1 MTSTLYPDLCIIGAG
16 AAGLTA
22 AASAAAFGVRVVLI
36 ESGLMGGD
44 CLHHGCVPSKALIA
58 AARHAHACRRGAP
71 FGIVAVEPEI
81 DFSAVAAHI
90 RATIEEIAP
99 NDSAERFEALGV
111 QVIRAEAKFINRRTV
126 VAGDYRIRARR
137 FIVATGSKPH
147 IPAIPGLREADYLT
161 NETIFSLRERPE
173 HLLILGAGPAGLELA
188 QAYRRLG
195 SAVTVIEAKRA
206 LRPFDA
212 ELARPLFR
220 QLAAEGVTIF
230 EDTLVTRVEHPG
242 TGRVVLR
249 YHRGESAGQI
259 EGSHLL
265 VVTGRSAD
273 LSGIDPVRA
282 GIRRGVRGVHL
293 DARLR
298 TTNRRIHVIGDA
310 AGGFSTHGAAY
321 QAALAVRAALFR
333 FGVRHDARLVPR
345 ILLTDPEIAEV
356 GLNEAAARALH
367 GRIHVLRWA
376 FADNDRAVAE
386 RRTEGFIKVI
396 ASPRGRVL
404 GAGIVGAHAV
414 ELIGLWS
421 LAVARGMRLSDI
433 VGHVPPYPS
442 YGEVGRRAAIAYYAP
457 HARRPLVRRL
467 IGFLRMFG

>member
-1 MTSTLYPDLCIIGAG
+1 
-16 AAGLTA
+16 
-22 AASAAAFGVRVVLI
+22 
-36 ESGLMGGD
+36 
-44 CLHHGCVPSKALIA
+44 
-58 AARHAHACRRGAP
+58 
-71 FGIVAVEPEI
+71 
-81 DFSAVAAHI
+81 
-90 RATIEEIAP
+90 
-99 NDSAERFEALGV
+99 SAERFEALGV

-265 VVTGRSAD
+265 
-273 LSGIDPVRA
+273 
-282 GIRRGVRGVHL
+282 
-293 DARLR
+293 
-298 TTNRRIHVIGDA
+298 
-310 AGGFSTHGAAY
+310 
-321 QAALAVRAALFR
+321 
-333 FGVRHDARLVPR
+333 
-345 ILLTDPEIAEV
+345 
-356 GLNEAAARALH
+356 
-367 GRIHVLRWA
+367 
-376 FADNDRAVAE
+376 
-386 RRTEGFIKVI
+386 
-396 ASPRGRVL
+396 
-404 GAGIVGAHAV
+404 
-414 ELIGLWS
+414 
-421 LAVARGMRLSDI
+421 
-433 VGHVPPYPS
+433 
-442 YGEVGRRAAIAYYAP
+442 
-457 HARRPLVRRL
+457 
-467 IGFLRMFG
+467 